1 MVRGD
6 HQCFVIQNSAM
17 LIKIGACVY
26 RNTVAKHIAVMGK
39 DPRDEIIQKYVCQ
52 RGCVSMCSDL
62 CVPLYSQVNLVS
74 LFYVSAHSE
83 ASTVK

>member
-6 HQCFVIQNSAM
+6 HQYFVIQNIAM

-26 RNTVAKHIAVMGK
+26 RNTVATHVAVMGK

-83 ASTVK
+83 ASAVK